1 MPRLMLTDEM
11 WSKLKAILLEDRVYN
26 KPEHRKT
33 FEGILY
39 RLRVGCPWRDLPE
52 YFGLWNTVYRRFL
65 LWSRKGILRRLF
77 QSLSKESDTEWEFID
92 GSYIK
97 AHQHSTGAASQT
109 DECIALSR
117 GGNTSKIHLAVD
129 SYGLPI
135 EFIITGGD
143 KHDSKVAPELFSL
156 LPQSDY
162 LIADKGYDSEAF
174 RDEIIKDGRIPV
186 IPRKRNSKKGNKD
199 IDWCL
204 YKYRHLV
211 ENAFARLKHFRA
223 IATRYDK
230 LKIHYESMLALACAI
245 IWLPM

>member
-1 MPRLMLTDEM
+1 MLTDEL

-26 KPEHRKT
+26 KYEHRQT
-33 FEGILY
+33 MEGILY

-52 YFGLWNTVYRRFL
+52 CFGLWNTIYRRFI
-65 LWSRKGILRRLF
+65 LWSRKGGLMRLF
-77 QSLSKESDTEWEFID
+77 KALSIDTDTEWEFID
-92 GSYIK
+92 GSYVK
-97 AHQHSTGAASQT
+97 AHQHCAGAASNQPQG
-109 DECIALSR
+109 IGLSR

-135 EFIITGGD
+135 EFIVTGGD
-143 KHDSKVAPELFSL
+143 VHDSKAANELIDL
-156 LPQSDY
+156 LPQAAY
-162 LIADKGYDSEAF
+162 IIADKGYDSEVI
-174 RDEIIKDGRIPV
+174 RDRVRGCGSVPV
-186 IPRKRNSKKGNKD
+186 IPRKKNSKVGNAD

-230 LKIHYESMLALACAI
+230 LKIHFESMLALACTM